1 MLTASGVGY
10 RLPTGRVLFEDVTL
24 QLVPGEAVAVEGPSG
39 TGKSTLLAVI
49 GGVLPATH
57 GQIGIDTDR
66 PAPFAWV
73 LQTLNSLGARTVLA
87 NAALLARLDGMP
99 SKQASERARAN
110 LDLVGIGDLA
120 DAKARQLSGGELQRL
135 AVARALTSTRPI
147 VLADEPTNQL
157 DRHNAR
163 RVMQALVDSAAIEHR
178 CVLIVTHDHDAL
190 PDTATVLRL
199 AEDGLHAT

>member
-1 MLTASGVGY
+1 
-10 RLPTGRVLFEDVTL
+10 
-24 QLVPGEAVAVEGPSG
+24 
-39 TGKSTLLAVI
+39 
-49 GGVLPATH
+49 
-57 GQIGIDTDR
+57 
-66 PAPFAWV
+66 
-73 LQTLNSLGARTVLA
+73 
-87 NAALLARLDGMP
+87 MP

-178 CVLIVTHDHDAL
+178 CVLVVTHDHEAL
-190 PDTATVLRL
+190 PDTATVVRL